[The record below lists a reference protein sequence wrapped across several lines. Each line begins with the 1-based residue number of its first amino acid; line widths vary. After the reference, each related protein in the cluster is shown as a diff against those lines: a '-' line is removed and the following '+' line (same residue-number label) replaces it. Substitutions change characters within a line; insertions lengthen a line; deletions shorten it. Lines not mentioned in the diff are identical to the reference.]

1 MCTWVFRAGAG
12 RISHV
17 ALMRASAA
25 SRRFA
30 RLNLLLLAFAA
41 AFILAAHA
49 GWHVTRRPLDQL
61 GPIVKPLGRGWLAI
75 LFGRHPTP
83 EGIAQGV
90 QVWWNPAQAII
101 AFGVGLCSAILAG
114 WLLFVLCRAVVEL
127 GHRRRYRRQGRM
139 SAAMAYSTAWI
150 VPAFPAG
157 LLIGLWPLSL
167 LGEAG
172 RWGWAPSEILLFV
185 VAGGFAGVAAMFW
198 WFWLIRLSAAA
209 PADTRG
215 RVFAAFLLIIPA
227 MVAGVTLG
235 WWFGLNRLL
244 AIVFDRLNMSF

>member
-1 MCTWVFRAGAG
+1 MTQFIVLNPKLREYKLLNFTGILAFLGRVEVPHACSRQFVGGALG
-12 RISHV
+12 IRQHRVVMREPRSCLWML
-17 ALMRASAA
+17 ALMVLSAA
-25 SRRFA
+25 A
-30 RLNLLLLAFAA
+30 
-41 AFILAAHA
+41 
-49 GWHVTRRPLDQL
+49 
-61 GPIVKPLGRGWLAI
+61 
-75 LFGRHPTP
+75 
-83 EGIAQGV
+83 
-90 QVWWNPAQAII
+90 
-101 AFGVGLCSAILAG
+101 
-114 WLLFVLCRAVVEL
+114 
-127 GHRRRYRRQGRM
+127 
-139 SAAMAYSTAWI
+139 
-150 VPAFPAG
+150 
-157 LLIGLWPLSL
+157 LIGLWPLSL

-185 VAGGFAGVAAMFW
+185 VAGGIAGVAAMLG